1 MGLVLPQD
9 AATLSITVNLRE
21 VAAPATDS
29 RLQRETPMHSVPLL
43 SVERIATA
51 YDVIEPCF
59 RDSPQ
64 FEAAAL
70 NNLFGCQLVLKI
82 ETLNPI
88 RSFKGRGA
96 QFFVSQRTDDTPL
109 VCATA
114 GNFGQG
120 MAYAARKRG
129 IPLTVFTNIDASPIK
144 VERMSALGAQ
154 VLAVGTQPDEANAAA
169 AQFAAETNAV
179 LVVDG
184 QEAAIAEGAGTI
196 GLELLRYPGELAA
209 VVVPLGDGALLA
221 GIGCWVKA
229 HSPPRA
235 SSACPRSARPRCT
248 RPGGRVASSAHLARR
263 LRMHSPCRR
272 RSRKPSHACERA
284 RMKSCRLRMRH

>member
-1 MGLVLPQD
+1 M
-9 AATLSITVNLRE
+9 
-21 VAAPATDS
+21 DS
-29 RLQRETPMHSVPLL
+29 MPLL

-64 FEAAAL
+64 FEAVAL

-96 QFFVSQRTDDTPL
+96 QYFVSQRTDDTPI

-120 MAYAARKRG
+120 MAYAARQRG
-129 IPLTVFTNIDASPIK
+129 IPLTVFTNTNASPIK
-144 VERMSALGAQ
+144 VERMSALGAR
-154 VLAVGTQPDEANAAA
+154 VLGVGTQPDEANGAA

-179 LVVDG
+179 LVEDG
-184 QEAAIAEGAGTI
+184 REPAIAEGAGTI

-209 VVVPLGDGALLA
+209 VVVPLGDGALL
-221 GIGCWVKA
+221 GGHWLLGQ
-229 HSPPRA
+229 
-235 SSACPRSARPRCT
+235 SS
-248 RPGGRVASSAHLARR
+248 
-263 LRMHSPCRR
+263 
-272 RSRKPSHACERA
+272 
-284 RMKSCRLRMRH
+284 